1 MAHSAAAGETDGL
14 LVAQVL
20 GEAVTEP
27 PHKRLKKAAAV
38 VAPPAAAAKELTL
51 EEALIPFAGLKPIQE
66 APEWLEGALDDD
78 EKRLTGATSCSRA
91 GGVGLRMRRDR
102 PRSPVQ
108 GQLQC

>member
-20 GEAVTEP
+20 GEAVTQP

-78 EKRLTGATSCSRA
+78 EKRLEGGRRSTRMHSRVSRFDLCA
-91 GGVGLRMRRDR
+91 F
-102 PRSPVQ
+102 
-108 GQLQC
+108 